1 MDFPTT
7 LMEQTGWHSN
17 EYTAACS
24 TIRFNCISVILAV
37 RIQSILYRFTRCIC
51 NAARRL
57 SGSWPAAS
65 KKLDDWNYFYEWSHK
80 LTWLNILIPYW
91 NIHITEDLFMHEKET
106 GKWKPWVLPLELI
119 CWTAEI
125 IAVLWLVYY

>member
-1 MDFPTT
+1 MSTPQHAVQSGLIAFLLSWLFGFNQFFTGLHVAFAMQLGAFPD
-7 LMEQTGWHSN
+7 LG
-17 EYTAACS
+17 
-24 TIRFNCISVILAV
+24 
-37 RIQSILYRFTRCIC
+37 
-51 NAARRL
+51 RL
-57 SGSWPAAS
+57 LQ

-119 CWTAEI
+119 CWTVESA
-125 IAVLWLVYY
+125 AVFWLIYF